1 MWQAVLEGIGC
12 AGKLTARF
20 VLQEPAKSFYQE
32 ASIRT
37 LIVSIVGVAAFT
49 AGLVLFRQQK
59 QVGAPVVKQVP
70 AGESLPGTISLE
82 RMRES
87 GY

>member
-1 MWQAVLEGIGC
+1 MRRSWRHGSCVWEGVNS
-12 AGKLTARF
+12 LYR
-20 VLQEPAKSFYQE
+20 E

-59 QVGAPVVKQVP
+59 QVGAPVMKQVP
-70 AGESLPGTISLE
+70 AGESFPGTISLE

>member
-1 MWQAVLEGIGC
+1 MRLLRRHGSCFKEG
-12 AGKLTARF
+12 
-20 VLQEPAKSFYQE
+20 PNSFYRE

-59 QVGAPVVKQVP
+59 QVGAPVKKQVP
-70 AGESLPGTISLE
+70 AGENLPGTISLE